1 MERVEL
7 QITGMSCGH
16 CVESVRRAL
25 SEIDGVTVGDV
36 TVGGA
41 RVTYDPL
48 RTNARQ
54 VIGAINDQG
63 YEARVKPS

>member
-1 MERVEL
+1 MERIEL

-25 SEIDGVTVGDV
+25 SEIDGVTIEDV
-36 TVGGA
+36 TVGRA
-41 RVTYDPL
+41 HVAYDPL
-48 RTNARQ
+48 RMDAQQ

-63 YEARVKPS
+63 YEAQVKPA